1 MGISYY
7 NGSGYPDP
15 TAHYAVRHLEEEEK
29 MLHIE
34 YPTGHMDIR
43 MDKFFP
49 ATLDRA
55 RKLFRL
61 MAMHSSYEEQKHLL
75 VFLSGK
81 EQRLAEKAETY
92 RKQEMGSTKKSD
104 AYKFE
109 SLAKEAE
116 TQQHRT
122 KRNMELL
129 CEICKLEVAK

>member
-29 MLHIE
+29 MLHIV
-34 YPTGHMDIR
+34 YPTGRMDIR

-61 MAMHSSYEEQKHLL
+61 MAQ
-75 VFLSGK
+75 
-81 EQRLAEKAETY
+81 
-92 RKQEMGSTKKSD
+92 
-104 AYKFE
+104 
-109 SLAKEAE
+109 
-116 TQQHRT
+116 
-122 KRNMELL
+122 
-129 CEICKLEVAK
+129 

>member
-29 MLHIE
+29 MLHIV

-61 MAMHSSYEEQKHLL
+61 MAQYSSSEDKHRLLEFLCQKEQKLGNQEE
-75 VFLSGK
+75 SYSR
-81 EQRLAEKAETY
+81 QAMDSEKRMDINKYTSFA
-92 RKQEMGSTKKSD
+92 RNAANKK
-104 AYKFE
+104 
-109 SLAKEAE
+109 
-116 TQQHRT
+116 HRT
-122 KRNMELL
+122 RRNIELL
-129 CEICKLEVAK
+129 CQICRLEVSK

>member
-15 TAHYAVRHLEEEEK
+15 TAHLAVRHIEEEEK
-29 MLHIE
+29 TLHIV

-61 MAMHSSYEEQKHLL
+61 MAQYSSGEDKHRLLEFLRQKEKILKSQEE
-75 VFLSGK
+75 S
-81 EQRLAEKAETY
+81 Y
-92 RKQEMGSTKKSD
+92 RKQAENSSEKADVSKYT
-104 AYKFE
+104 
-109 SLAKEAE
+109 SLASNVEIE
-116 TQQHRT
+116 QHRT
-122 KRNMELL
+122 RRNIELL
-129 CEICKLEVAK
+129 CQICRLEVSE

>member
-29 MLHIE
+29 MLHIV

-43 MDKFFP
+43 IDKFFP

-61 MAMHSSYEEQKHLL
+61 MAQYSSSKDKHRLLEFLCQKEQKLGNQEE
-75 VFLSGK
+75 SYS
-81 EQRLAEKAETY
+81 RLAMDSEKKTDVNKYTSFARNAANE
-92 RKQEMGSTKKSD
+92 K
-104 AYKFE
+104 
-109 SLAKEAE
+109 
-116 TQQHRT
+116 HRT
-122 KRNMELL
+122 RRNIELL
-129 CEICKLEVAK
+129 CQICRLEVSK

>member
-29 MLHIE
+29 MLHIV

-61 MAMHSSYEEQKHLL
+61 MAQYSSCEDK
-75 VFLSGK
+75 
-81 EQRLAEKAETY
+81 QRLLEFL
-92 RKQEMGSTKKSD
+92 RQEESYCKLALDSKKKMD
-104 AYKFE
+104 VNKYT
-109 SLAKEAE
+109 SLARNAANEK
-116 TQQHRT
+116 HRT
-122 KRNMELL
+122 RRNIELL
-129 CEICKLEVAK
+129 CQICRLEVSK

>member
-29 MLHIE
+29 MLHIV

-61 MAMHSSYEEQKHLL
+61 MAQYSSREDKQRLLEFLRQKEQKLRNQEE
-75 VFLSGK
+75 SYCK
-81 EQRLAEKAETY
+81 RLDSEKNGHQQIHVLACNAENEK
-92 RKQEMGSTKKSD
+92 
-104 AYKFE
+104 
-109 SLAKEAE
+109 
-116 TQQHRT
+116 HRT
-122 KRNMELL
+122 RRNIELL
-129 CEICKLEVAK
+129 ARFAD

>member
-15 TAHYAVRHLEEEEK
+15 TAHFAVRHLEEEEK

-61 MAMHSSYEEQKHLL
+61 MAMHSSYVEQK
-75 VFLSGK
+75 
-81 EQRLAEKAETY
+81 R
-92 RKQEMGSTKKSD
+92 
-104 AYKFE
+104 KFE
-109 SLAKEAE
+109 SLAKETE
-116 TQQHRT
+116 TQRHRT

>member
-15 TAHYAVRHLEEEEK
+15 TAHFAVRYIEEEEK
-29 MLHIE
+29 MLHIV

-61 MAMHSSYEEQKHLL
+61 MAQYSSSEDKHRLLEFLCQKEQKLA
-75 VFLSGK
+75 SQEESYSK
-81 EQRLAEKAETY
+81 LAEDSEK
-92 RKQEMGSTKKSD
+92 RKDVSKYTSFARIAAND
-104 AYKFE
+104 R
-109 SLAKEAE
+109 
-116 TQQHRT
+116 HRT
-122 KRNMELL
+122 KRNIELL
-129 CEICKLEVAK
+129 CQICRLEVSK

>member
-29 MLHIE
+29 MLHIV
-34 YPTGHMDIR
+34 YSTGHMDIR

-61 MAMHSSYEEQKHLL
+61 MAQYSSSEDKHRLLEFLHQKEQKLGNQEE
-75 VFLSGK
+75 SYS
-81 EQRLAEKAETY
+81 RLAMDSEK
-92 RKQEMGSTKKSD
+92 KKDVNKYTSF
-104 AYKFE
+104 ARNAANEK
-109 SLAKEAE
+109 
-116 TQQHRT
+116 HRT
-122 KRNMELL
+122 RRNIELL
-129 CEICKLEVAK
+129 SQICRLEVSK

>member
-29 MLHIE
+29 TLHIV

-49 ATLDRA
+49 STLDRA

-61 MAMHSSYEEQKHLL
+61 MAQYSSSEDKHRLLEFLRQKEQKLINQEE
-75 VFLSGK
+75 SYCK
-81 EQRLAEKAETY
+81 LAMDSEKRMDVSKYTWLW
-92 RKQEMGSTKKSD
+92 RSRSKPSTKID
-104 AYKFE
+104 
-109 SLAKEAE
+109 
-116 TQQHRT
+116 
-122 KRNMELL
+122 
-129 CEICKLEVAK
+129 